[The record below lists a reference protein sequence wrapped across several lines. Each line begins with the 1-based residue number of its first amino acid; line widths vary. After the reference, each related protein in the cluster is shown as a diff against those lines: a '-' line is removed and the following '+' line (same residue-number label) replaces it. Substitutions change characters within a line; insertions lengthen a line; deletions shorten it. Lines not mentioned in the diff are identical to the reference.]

1 MNFCQQIL
9 HKGKHLRSGP
19 SLKWNRISHE
29 FLTSCGLHCDVNNH
43 NYRIWANSNPREYT
57 QKPLHSPKVTA
68 WCGFTGS
75 FIIGPFFE
83 TQCPVNGWRAE
94 TVNAQHYLTLLWE
107 TVCAMFNS
115 TRSEKCHVHAGFHT
129 ANPVKAFLIQT
140 FGEDRIV
147 SSRCRYPWPPRSPD
161 LTPADFWL
169 WGYLKSRMYLS
180 GPSSLSELID
190 AIHREVSSI
199 HPDMLHSA
207 IAGSSGVSSHLW
219 WWSCGTYSGVNE
231 LEAPLSYATIK
242 LKQPLM
248 FNDKTRPFF
257 DDENYLV
264 GNRLRSWFRS
274 LVESFMY
281 YTELTYPGL
290 LQVKIS
296 HSGPAC
302 TLKVLYNMVW
312 ISIDLVPVFSLD
324 ASHLQKYTLKNTIN
338 VSKESLLNCVLVP
351 KPLKMELSS
360 LLTSDSI
367 ERAWRIHF
375 PETEKEILK
384 DKHALKPIIKLMK
397 DLRDKEMWPVPSY
410 FIKVVAF
417 WLVKENPHQ
426 HFWRDA
432 RLGLLFLK
440 FLKAMEKHL
449 EAKHLGHILYPKF
462 NLFHSLSPRT
472 LKNMQIR
479 IHHIIA
485 NLEKHPIIAYKLF
498 KVPILDHHLL

>member
-1 MNFCQQIL
+1 MSCSKKENKFQRLRFILKKIYDVEVALEHDHHLKRKVLNFFLEEFKQFCISESEAFKDLFQSYYYT
-9 HKGKHLRSGP
+9 GSYFEGLRVSEAT
-19 SLKWNRISHE
+19 E
-29 FLTSCGLHCDVNNH
+29 FDVNAVFS
-43 NYRIWANSNPREYT
+43 IPSDLEY
-57 QKPLHSPKVTA
+57 
-68 WCGFTGS
+68 W
-75 FIIGPFFE
+75 
-83 TQCPVNGWRAE
+83 
-94 TVNAQHYLTLLWE
+94 
-107 TVCAMFNS
+107 
-115 TRSEKCHVHAGFHT
+115 
-129 ANPVKAFLIQT
+129 
-140 FGEDRIV
+140 
-147 SSRCRYPWPPRSPD
+147 
-161 LTPADFWL
+161 
-169 WGYLKSRMYLS
+169 
-180 GPSSLSELID
+180 
-190 AIHREVSSI
+190 
-199 HPDMLHSA
+199 
-207 IAGSSGVSSHLW
+207 
-219 WWSCGTYSGVNE
+219 VNE
-231 LEAPLSYATIK
+231 LDAPLSYATIK
-242 LKQPLM
+242 LKQPLT
-248 FNDKTRPFF
+248 FNDKKRSLF

-274 LVESFMY
+274 LVESFMF

-324 ASHLQKYTLKNTIN
+324 ARHLQKYTLKNTIN
-338 VSKESLLNCVLVP
+338 VSKESLLNCFLVP

-360 LLTSDSI
+360 LLTSDSV

-410 FIKVVAF
+410 FIKVIAF

-440 FLKAMEKHL
+440 FLEAMEKHL
-449 EAKHLGHILYPKF
+449 EAKYLGHILYPKF

-479 IHHIIA
+479 IHHIIV
-485 NLEKHPIIAYKLF
+485 NLKKHPIIAYKLF

>member
-1 MNFCQQIL
+1 MIRGLFFQFMFINMNSCNYAEVLQFVFS
-9 HKGKHLRSGP
+9 KGKLKLEVQLDGIY
-19 SLKWNRISHE
+19 SLKKKTKEFKQFCISKSEAFKNLFQGYYYTGSYFEGLRVSEATE
-29 FLTSCGLHCDVNNH
+29 FDVNTVFS
-43 NYRIWANSNPREYT
+43 IPSDLEY
-57 QKPLHSPKVTA
+57 
-68 WCGFTGS
+68 W
-75 FIIGPFFE
+75 
-83 TQCPVNGWRAE
+83 
-94 TVNAQHYLTLLWE
+94 
-107 TVCAMFNS
+107 
-115 TRSEKCHVHAGFHT
+115 
-129 ANPVKAFLIQT
+129 
-140 FGEDRIV
+140 
-147 SSRCRYPWPPRSPD
+147 
-161 LTPADFWL
+161 
-169 WGYLKSRMYLS
+169 
-180 GPSSLSELID
+180 
-190 AIHREVSSI
+190 
-199 HPDMLHSA
+199 
-207 IAGSSGVSSHLW
+207 
-219 WWSCGTYSGVNE
+219 VNE

-248 FNDKTRPFF
+248 FNDKTRLFF
-257 DDENYLV
+257 DEENYLV

-324 ASHLQKYTLKNTIN
+324 AIHLQKYTLKNIIN

-360 LLTSDSI
+360 LLTSDLV

-479 IHHIIA
+479 IHHIIV

>member
-1 MNFCQQIL
+1 MNSKNCEIPLNISFHLCEKENKFKRLRFILKKIYDVEIALEHNHHHKREVLNFFLEEFKRFCI
-9 HKGKHLRSGP
+9 GKSEAFKNLFRGYYYTGSYFEGLRVSEAT
-19 SLKWNRISHE
+19 E
-29 FLTSCGLHCDVNNH
+29 FDVNTVFS
-43 NYRIWANSNPREYT
+43 IPSDLEY
-57 QKPLHSPKVTA
+57 
-68 WCGFTGS
+68 W
-75 FIIGPFFE
+75 
-83 TQCPVNGWRAE
+83 
-94 TVNAQHYLTLLWE
+94 
-107 TVCAMFNS
+107 
-115 TRSEKCHVHAGFHT
+115 
-129 ANPVKAFLIQT
+129 
-140 FGEDRIV
+140 
-147 SSRCRYPWPPRSPD
+147 
-161 LTPADFWL
+161 
-169 WGYLKSRMYLS
+169 
-180 GPSSLSELID
+180 
-190 AIHREVSSI
+190 
-199 HPDMLHSA
+199 
-207 IAGSSGVSSHLW
+207 
-219 WWSCGTYSGVNE
+219 VNE

-312 ISIDLVPVFSLD
+312 ISMDLVPVFSLD

-440 FLKAMEKHL
+440 VSYIHCVLYFLKAMEKHL